1 MANPNLSPRLSP
13 GETQGAKKPDRFW
26 LTAILAVAVL
36 LRAAAAFWLGDR
48 VVDLPGTFDQIS
60 YDMLAQR
67 VLTGHGFTVAAA
79 WWPLTPAGEPT
90 AHWSFLYTLYLAGVY
105 GLFGYHPLVARL
117 IQAVLGGLLMP
128 WLAYRLGRRHF
139 SPSVGLVAAGLSA
152 LYAYFIYYAGTL
164 MTETFYITVILW
176 TLDLAGELG
185 QASHEAPRSKLK
197 IAWFLLGLALAVAVL
212 LRQVFLLFVP
222 ILFVWLLWRS
232 VRYQT
237 QSVKQTIAGIL
248 IAAAVLAL
256 SIAPWT
262 LRNYRAFGSFVLL
275 NTNAGFAFFWANHP
289 IHGYNFIALL
299 PADGPGSYR
308 ELIPPELRQL
318 NEAELDRALLKR
330 ALGFVQTDPGR
341 YLLLSISRLEDYFYF
356 WPSSSSGLISNVS
369 RVLSFG
375 ILWPFMLFGFVYSLR
390 RSLSSETLILYLFA
404 VAYTAI
410 HLLSWALIRYR
421 LPVDAVLLVF
431 AAFTL
436 VKLLGKLVRRRA
448 NAGSTLSPTSASLR
462 AEPSSRAQ
470 AEGPQAE
477 GSAEPSKGAG

>member
-1 MANPNLSPRLSP
+1 MADPNLRPRLSP
-13 GETQGAKKPDRFW
+13 GETEEAKKPDRLW
-26 LTAILAVAVL
+26 LAAIVLVAVL
-36 LRAAAAFWLGDR
+36 LRATAALWLGDR

-67 VLTGHGFTVAAA
+67 VLTGHGFTVATA

-90 AHWSFLYTLYLAGVY
+90 AHWSFLYTLYLAAVY
-105 GLFGYHPLVARL
+105 ALFGYHPLVARL
-117 IQAVLGGLLMP
+117 IQAILGGLLMP

-139 SPSVGLVAAGLSA
+139 SPNVGLVAAGITA
-152 LYAYFIYYAGTL
+152 LYAYFIYYAGAL
-164 MTETFYITVILW
+164 MTETFYFTAILW

-185 QASHEAPRSKLK
+185 QASNEAPRSKLK
-197 IAWFLLGLALAVAVL
+197 IEWFLLGLALAVGVL

-237 QSVKQTIAGIL
+237 QSIKQCIAGIL
-248 IAAAVLAL
+248 IAAAVLVLA
-256 SIAPWT
+256 IAPWT

-289 IHGYNFIALL
+289 IHGHDFIALL
-299 PADGPGSYR
+299 PADGPNSYR

-330 ALGFVQTDPGR
+330 AVGFVQTDPGR
-341 YLLLSISRLEDYFYF
+341 YALLSISRLADYFYF
-356 WPSSSSGLISNVS
+356 WPSSGSGFISNVS

-390 RSLSSETLILYLFA
+390 RSLSSETLILHLFA
-404 VAYTAI
+404 VVYTGI

-421 LPVDAVLLVF
+421 LPVDAVLVVF

-436 VKLLGKLVRRRA
+436 VKLLGKLVRRGA
-448 NAGSTLSPTSASLR
+448 NTGSSLSL
-462 AEPSSRAQ
+462 
-470 AEGPQAE
+470 
-477 GSAEPSKGAG
+477 SKGAG